1 MAETLLAI
9 LLVTTSA
16 KGSSLVYRWPPL
28 PSSAPRLSR
37 SRPAE
42 DTYCASQLDNPY
54 RASHFLDAAA
64 EAIPRFPKPTPDT
77 DVDYMWRR
85 PDTLRDRSLS
95 FSPPTSHPASG
106 RNSPSKGSRFDTE
119 RSHLLYNYDHLFG
132 YTAEF
137 LASLLCPKTAM
148 CHQKFELLVDNLAF
162 IGHPVCAESGGSWRF
177 KPEKV
182 KAGPRGR
189 ESRNG
194 HSPQSMDRPLAS
206 PDDRASSFDKAASQG
221 WLNTFHFVMV
231 LDIPDPSSSA
241 SGNVSK
247 YFDIIYE
254 QIAFTVTAV
263 LFQEQVLSNYVE
275 MECDIL
281 GSLKDS
287 CISKGEA
294 FSSFALQALEVSSIA
309 PAMKSLYEAI
319 KASCMAYITIHN
331 LPLEIQLPP
340 YLDVLLHSEAENEAD
355 FVRHPDDDEAQT
367 WGPEMSIGWKVPRLA
382 PWKSLLLLDGHNGLD
397 PSMNLRGSHVNPEDR
412 TLVEGLIRFLE
423 TASVTL
429 SLADMASLL
438 DWDLESQVL
447 PTVRWLVQHRRAKVV
462 DIVHA
467 GLKTVF
473 TLPPKFEVPMP
484 TKSQKR
490 LAQLTAEFEKQ
501 FSHPSVPSLPEIL
514 ATISSSGSKQTENHF
529 FASVVRNKDLIPM
542 YHDVVLWMLKR
553 DMLITLHLRIRIVAT
568 RRLKIRVRIEREKAL
583 AKKAGLK
590 DQLRSSLRQELEAEG
605 DDNDEWDLSPPSG
618 TIWLALSPK
627 SARRHSRRT
636 SNESSQREE
645 VQLFKGGHESGKHD
659 GTEKRTTDEDGSD
672 EPDDAD
678 SGWDTAEDHLRPSM
692 ISDPGR
698 ATPMQRRWLAAMSD
712 GKEPQIA
719 KRFQLINQYF
729 DGKRTDDEI
738 LYRAEISRKQL
749 REVLHHYE
757 EYVNTIF
764 LSLVR
769 HTNNRYQ
776 LQTFLHPS

>member
-1 MAETLLAI
+1 MAETLLAV

-16 KGSSLVYRWPPL
+16 TGSSLVYRWPPS
-28 PSSAPRLSR
+28 PSTTPRLSR
-37 SRPAE
+37 ARPAD
-42 DTYCASQLDNPY
+42 DTFCHSQLDNPW
-54 RASHFLDAAA
+54 RASHFSDAMTDDITRICKPESEA
-64 EAIPRFPKPTPDT
+64 EYT
-77 DVDYMWRR
+77 WHR
-85 PDTLRDRSLS
+85 PDALRDRSLS
-95 FSPPTSHPASG
+95 FSPSTSHPSTG
-106 RNSPSKGSRFDTE
+106 RDAVD
-119 RSHLLYNYDHLFG
+119 RSQILYEYDHLFG
-132 YTAEF
+132 YSSEF
-137 LASLLCPKTAM
+137 LASLLCPQASM
-148 CHQKFELLVDNLAF
+148 CHQKFELLVDDLAF
-162 IGHPVCAESGGSWRF
+162 IGHPVCAEEDGGWRF

-189 ESRNG
+189 ESRVG
-194 HSPQSMDRPLAS
+194 RSESVSRASAS
-206 PDDRASSFDKAASQG
+206 PDTRPASSEKVHSKSS

-263 LFQEQVLSNYVE
+263 LFQEQVVSNFVE
-275 MECDIL
+275 TECEVL

-294 FSSFALQALEVSSIA
+294 FSSYIKQALEVSSIA
-309 PAMKSLYEAI
+309 PAMKSIYEAI
-319 KASCMAYITIHN
+319 KASDMAYITIHN

-340 YLDVLLHSEAENEAD
+340 YLDDLLHGDAENEVD
-355 FVRHPDDDEAQT
+355 LIRHSDNLNEDAQT
-367 WGPEMSIGWKVPRLA
+367 WGQDMSFGWKLPPLV

-397 PSMNLRGSHVNPEDR
+397 PSMNLRGSQVNPEDR

-462 DIVHA
+462 DIVHV

-473 TLPPKFEVPMP
+473 TIPEKFEHPL
-484 TKSQKR
+484 SE
-490 LAQLTAEFEKQ
+490 LTAEFESQ
-501 FSHPSVPSLPEIL
+501 FDHPSVPALPVIL
-514 ATISSSGSKQTENHF
+514 ANISSSISKQTDNHF
-529 FASVVRNKDLIPM
+529 FASVVQNKDLIPM

-553 DMLITLHLRIRIVAT
+553 DMLITLHLRVRVVAT
-568 RRLKIRVRIEREKAL
+568 RKLKLRVRIERENAL
-583 AKKAGLK
+583 AKKAGTR
-590 DQLRSSLRQELEAEG
+590 DRLRRGLLQELRDGADE
-605 DDNDEWDLSPPSG
+605 DDDELDFSPPSG
-618 TIWLALSPK
+618 TPWLPLSPK
-627 SARRHSRRT
+627 AAHRHSRRQ
-636 SNESSQREE
+636 SNESGKQDNTESQA
-645 VQLFKGGHESGKHD
+645 LDGGGTGD
-659 GTEKRTTDEDGSD
+659 TEKRATDEDGSD
-672 EPDDAD
+672 ELDDPD

-698 ATPMQRRWLAAMSD
+698 ATPLQRRWLAAMSE
-712 GKEPQIA
+712 GKDPYIA

-729 DGKRTDDEI
+729 DGKKSDDEI

-757 EYVNTIF
+757 EYVSYRSMSTMLF
-764 LSLVR
+764 R
-769 HTNNRYQ
+769 
-776 LQTFLHPS
+776 